1 MFDEGAGRAAARAN
15 AGREGRMRAVGD
27 GGDRRPALRGS
38 GDLRLAIVI
47 DPTLPIGL
55 LANTVGAIAIGLG
68 AGQPGLGGVDLA
80 DLNGDQAACS
90 ADRPVPI
97 LQANPATMGNLL
109 TKARA
114 RQSGDDLVVFPA
126 FARTLHDFDDY
137 LAAYPERD
145 LRQEKIDGIGFCGAS
160 KWVKSLTGSLR
171 LLR

>member
-1 MFDEGAGRAAARAN
+1 MFEGISREAAARDN
-15 AGREGRMRAVGD
+15 AGDVDRTKVIGGRDACAA
-27 GGDRRPALRGS
+27 ALRGS

-68 AGQPGLGGVDLA
+68 AEQPGLGRVELL

-109 TKARA
+109 TKARS
-114 RQSGDDLVVFPA
+114 RQAGDALVVFPA
-126 FARTLHDFDDY
+126 FARAVHSFDDY

-145 LRQEKIDGIGFCGAS
+145 LRQEKIDGIGLCGAS
-160 KWVKSLTGSLR
+160 KWVKSLTGSLS